1 MVEQS
6 EDRLVTARVVVSLPF
21 RTSIKEG
28 DLYAVIE
35 KTLNNTAKVK
45 IYPLE
50 YIGTITQLE
59 HGNYVSNFRKM
70 KIDVT
75 LPVSSQITDYS
86 EREFQCPFIDAA
98 NYYLNLF
105 LLHCKTKSKQFW
117 LVPLRLN
124 DFNMF
129 GTMCSF

>member
-35 KTLNNTAKVK
+35 KTLNTAKVK

-50 YIGTITQLE
+50 YIGTT
-59 HGNYVSNFRKM
+59 YV
-70 KIDVT
+70 I
-75 LPVSSQITDYS
+75 
-86 EREFQCPFIDAA
+86 
-98 NYYLNLF
+98 
-105 LLHCKTKSKQFW
+105 
-117 LVPLRLN
+117 
-124 DFNMF
+124 
-129 GTMCSF
+129 G